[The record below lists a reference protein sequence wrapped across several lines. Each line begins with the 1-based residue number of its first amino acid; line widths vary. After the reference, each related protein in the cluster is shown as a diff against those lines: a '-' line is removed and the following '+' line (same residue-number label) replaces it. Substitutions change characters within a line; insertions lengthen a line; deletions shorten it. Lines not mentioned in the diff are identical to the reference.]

1 MCVGH
6 LMIEPVFLLS
16 CGSFNPITVMH
27 MRMMELAR
35 DKIETSLSSV
45 RRLHVS
51 SNDDKQLI
59 QKECSDEHLI
69 NHVHQVVV
77 GGVFSP
83 VSDMYGKNGLLPASI
98 RVELTRLACISGSDW
113 LAVSNW
119 ECSQSSW
126 TRTRVVLDYIHNTI
140 NEIYLNLIDN
150 EEINTD
156 SIPRKK
162 ICLTPS
168 GSHSFDRLVNKDH
181 EQTKPSSLEG
191 MTTDLW
197 LKSCFTHLESL
208 TNDSKTECNEDRAHI
223 NDDHFDSH
231 LTSLSSVGRLY
242 YNTKNNSN
250 FSLSKPCVKLVCGAD
265 LLESFAVPNLW
276 SDEDIE
282 TIVRDYGLICI
293 SRTTYDASK
302 IINESNVLSKYK
314 DNIMLVIDHCQNSLS
329 STLVRQALSRG
340 ESVRYLVP
348 DSSLRYIYAHKLY
361 GAKRIHCDIL
371 KKKKADQILI

>member
-1 MCVGH
+1 MCIGH
-6 LMIEPVFLLS
+6 LMIKPVFLLS
-16 CGSFNPITVMH
+16 CGSFNPITIMH

-35 DKIETSLSSV
+35 DKIETSPFSM
-45 RRLHVS
+45 RRLHIS
-51 SNDDKQLI
+51 SNDDRQLA

-77 GGVFSP
+77 GGIFSP
-83 VSDMYGKNGLLPASI
+83 VSDLYGKNGLLPASI
-98 RVELTRLACISGSDW
+98 RVELTRLACISTSDW

-126 TRTRVVLDYIHNTI
+126 TRTRVVLDYIRDTI

-150 EEINTD
+150 EETDTD

-162 ICLTPS
+162 ICLMPS
-168 GSHSFDRLVNKDH
+168 VSQSFDRLVNNDH
-181 EQTKPSSLEG
+181 EQMKLSSLEG

-208 TNDSKTECNEDRAHI
+208 TNDSRTKCNEDQGHT

-231 LTSLSSVGRLY
+231 LTSLSSVGKLCH
-242 YNTKNNSN
+242 NTKNNAN
-250 FSLSKPCVKLVCGAD
+250 FSLSKLCVKLVCGAD

-282 TIVRDYGLICI
+282 TIARDYGLICI
-293 SRTTYDASK
+293 SRATYDASK
-302 IINESNVLSKYK
+302 IINESNILSKYK
-314 DNIMLVIDHCQNSLS
+314 FYILTITCYMSISCLIRQLRCIKNVFYLDDEYTIIFEHGPLIDFDYVHASC
-329 STLVRQALSRG
+329 VW
-340 ESVRYLVP
+340 
-348 DSSLRYIYAHKLY
+348 
-361 GAKRIHCDIL
+361 
-371 KKKKADQILI
+371 LIS

>member
-1 MCVGH
+1 MCIGH
-6 LMIEPVFLLS
+6 LMIKPVFLLS
-16 CGSFNPITVMH
+16 CGSFNPITIMH

-35 DKIETSLSSV
+35 DKIETSPFSM
-45 RRLHVS
+45 RRLHIS
-51 SNDDKQLI
+51 SNDDRQLA

-77 GGVFSP
+77 GGIFSP
-83 VSDMYGKNGLLPASI
+83 VSDLYGKNGLLPASI
-98 RVELTRLACISGSDW
+98 RVELTRLACISTSDW

-126 TRTRVVLDYIHNTI
+126 TRTRVVLDYIRDTI

-150 EEINTD
+150 EETDTD

-162 ICLTPS
+162 ICLMPS
-168 GSHSFDRLVNKDH
+168 VSQSFDRLVNNDH
-181 EQTKPSSLEG
+181 EQMKLSSLEG

-208 TNDSKTECNEDRAHI
+208 TNDSKLCH
-223 NDDHFDSH
+223 
-231 LTSLSSVGRLY
+231 
-242 YNTKNNSN
+242 NTKNNAN
-250 FSLSKPCVKLVCGAD
+250 FSLSKLCVKLVCGAD

-282 TIVRDYGLICI
+282 TIARDYGLICI
-293 SRTTYDASK
+293 SRATYDASK
-302 IINESNVLSKYK
+302 IINESNILSKYK
-314 DNIMLVIDHCQNSLS
+314 DNIMLVTDHCRNSLS

-348 DSSLRYIYAHKLY
+348 DESLRYIYAHKLY

-371 KKKKADQILI
+371 KNKKTDQLLI

>member
-1 MCVGH
+1 MLKDYHNDIYVINRLH
-6 LMIEPVFLLS
+6 FIYFKLNFK
-16 CGSFNPITVMH
+16 
-27 MRMMELAR
+27 LAR
-35 DKIETSLSSV
+35 DKIETSPFSM
-45 RRLHVS
+45 RRLHIS
-51 SNDDKQLI
+51 SNDDRQLA

-77 GGVFSP
+77 GGIFSP
-83 VSDMYGKNGLLPASI
+83 VSDLYGKNGLLPASI
-98 RVELTRLACISGSDW
+98 RVELTRLACISTSDW

-126 TRTRVVLDYIHNTI
+126 TRTRVVLDYIRDTI

-150 EEINTD
+150 EETDTD

-162 ICLTPS
+162 ICLMPS
-168 GSHSFDRLVNKDH
+168 VSQSFDRLVNNDH
-181 EQTKPSSLEG
+181 EQMKLSSLEG
-191 MTTDLW
+191 MMTDLW

-208 TNDSKTECNEDRAHI
+208 TNDSRTKCNEDQGHT

-231 LTSLSSVGRLY
+231 LTSLSSVGKLCH
-242 YNTKNNSN
+242 NTKNNAN
-250 FSLSKPCVKLVCGAD
+250 FSLSKLCVKLVCGAD

-282 TIVRDYGLICI
+282 TIARDYGLICI
-293 SRTTYDASK
+293 SRATYDASK
-302 IINESNVLSKYK
+302 IINESNILSKYK
-314 DNIMLVIDHCQNSLS
+314 DNIMLVTDHCRNSLS

-348 DSSLRYIYAHKLY
+348 DESLRYIYAHKLY

-371 KKKKADQILI
+371 KNKKTDQLLI